1 MIKFRAVWP
10 VCLLLASNSVGLS
23 QTPEQAYEKGYQS
36 GYQKGLQE
44 GRAGIITILSRGGPV
59 RIPGTTVGT
68 VFMPV
73 PEILFDT
80 QPMQDLVRQIERF
93 ESGDSVL
100 LQGKD
105 FNTWLDATKD
115 GSLKLPSDSSIA
127 IIPNQTLDELLKKPG
142 SDIVKEGIILKDQ
155 AKP

>member
-1 MIKFRAVWP
+1 MIILRAASAM
-10 VCLLLASNSVGLS
+10 CLLFAGNSVGLS

-73 PEILFDT
+73 PETLFET
-80 QPMQDLVRQIERF
+80 QPMQDLVKQIERF

-127 IIPNQTLDELLKKPG
+127 IIPNQTLDELMKKPG
-142 SDIVKEGIILKDQ
+142 SDLIKEGLILKDK

>member
-1 MIKFRAVWP
+1 MI
-10 VCLLLASNSVGLS
+10 LLKAALAMSILSAGTGVGMG
-23 QTPEQAYEKGYQS
+23 QTINETYAKGYES
-36 GYQKGLQE
+36 GYKAGYRKGRGEIIAVLSSRSPFRLQGE
-44 GRAGIITILSRGGPV
+44 IA
-59 RIPGTTVGT
+59 GT

-73 PEILFDT
+73 PETLFET
-80 QPMQDLVRQIERF
+80 QPLQNLARQIERF

-105 FNTWLDATKD
+105 FTTWLDATQD

-127 IIPNQTLDELLKKPG
+127 IIPNQTLDELLKEPG
-142 SDIVKEGIILKDQ
+142 SDLVKEGLILKDR